1 MLKIENLPCIGK
13 KMGSFRGEGAKSVL
27 KEIIDLINENP
38 NNEKLGKKLRQYMLN
53 NMVNIE

>member
-1 MLKIENLPCIGK
+1 MLKVENLPCIGE

>member
-1 MLKIENLPCIGK
+1 MLEVENLPCIGK
-13 KMGSFRGEGAKSVL
+13 KMGSFRGEGAKTVL

>member
-1 MLKIENLPCIGK
+1 MLKVENLPCIGK

-38 NNEKLGKKLRQYMLN
+38 NDNKLGTKLRQYMLN
-53 NMVNIE
+53 NMINIE

>member
-1 MLKIENLPCIGK
+1 MLKVENLPCIGK

-27 KEIIDLINENP
+27 REIVDLINENP
-38 NNEKLGKKLRQYMLN
+38 NDNKLGTKLRQYMLN

>member
-1 MLKIENLPCIGK
+1 MN
-13 KMGSFRGEGAKSVL
+13 SFRGEGAKSVL

-38 NNEKLGKKLRQYMLN
+38 NDNKLGTKLRQYMLN

>member
-1 MLKIENLPCIGK
+1 MLKVENLPCIGK

-38 NNEKLGKKLRQYMLN
+38 NDNKLGTKLRQYMLN

>member
-1 MLKIENLPCIGK
+1 MLKVENLPCIGK

>member
-1 MLKIENLPCIGK
+1 MLKVENLPCIGK

-38 NNEKLGKKLRQYMLN
+38 NDNKLGNKLRKYMLN

>member
-1 MLKIENLPCIGK
+1 MLKVENLPCIGK
-13 KMGSFRGEGAKSVL
+13 KMGSFRGEGAKTVL

-38 NNEKLGKKLRQYMLN
+38 NDYKLGNKLRKYMLN